1 LGFGTIFADPKY
13 LDDHLIA
20 DIILSTK
27 MSQWRENPEDGPKAL
42 QILKEKAFS
51 FVEE

>member
-1 LGFGTIFADPKY
+1 MGFHPIFNFKDPK
-13 LDDHLIA
+13 IA
-20 DIILSTK
+20 GMKTGLQGT
-27 MSQWRENPEDGPKAL
+27 WENPEDGLKAI